1 MVTDSDLTTG
11 YIHMRHGENPD
22 QFRVTQ
28 DKEQEMASLFA
39 ESRTLRIRSQKYD
52 FC

>member
-1 MVTDSDLTTG
+1 MRGHPGHDMVSDLTTG

-39 ESRTLRIRSQKYD
+39 ESRTLRT
-52 FC
+52 